1 MPNKIKVTKEDILN
15 CALTITK
22 KTGIGNVNARIFA
35 KELNCSIQP
44 IYYYFETMDN
54 LRKQIVHEA
63 RKIYNSYIEDSKKDP
78 DNPAFKAVGI
88 AYIKFA
94 SLEPNLFQLLFMS
107 KADNEFGISAKIDE
121 NYDYILSTI
130 DAPKEDAKRIYE
142 AIWITTHG
150 MATMIA
156 TGFMKPT
163 PGEISDILTFVFKG
177 LVLSTKQENGGVNKN
192 AEN

>member
-22 KTGIGNVNARIFA
+22 KTGIGNVNARIIA

-88 AYIKFA
+88 A
-94 SLEPNLFQLLFMS
+94 
-107 KADNEFGISAKIDE
+107 
-121 NYDYILSTI
+121 
-130 DAPKEDAKRIYE
+130 
-142 AIWITTHG
+142 
-150 MATMIA
+150 
-156 TGFMKPT
+156 
-163 PGEISDILTFVFKG
+163 
-177 LVLSTKQENGGVNKN
+177 
-192 AEN
+192 